1 MRTNTVTHSR
11 SIIRDKATWA
21 AYGLLTVYTF
31 FLALIGPLLPH
42 LRADLGLSYAAGAL
56 HTSAFA
62 AGVIVSGLLG
72 EVVIERF
79 GRRRAAQ
86 FALAGI
92 GIGFQLVALAPSAA
106 MSITGSAMMGLVGT
120 LILVVVPAVLAEQHG
135 DARGL
140 AFTEANILSYL
151 GALAAPLT
159 VWCVVSMATWR
170 SSVVP
175 AWAVLIVT
183 AWAVW
188 AVPFPVGSAAAAVD
202 RDRLPKAFWAFWT
215 LITVS
220 VAAEF
225 CLVVWSPSYL
235 ESALGLSRERAAVAV
250 MAFPVGI
257 IAGRAVGAFALTR
270 VRDEQVVLPSLTIA
284 FCGFVLFW
292 SATQAGAAMAGLLV
306 TALGVA
312 NLFPVSLAL
321 AIGRA
326 GSATNTATARSSLA
340 TGVALI
346 AAPLTLGGLA
356 DQAGIRGAFALV
368 PLLLM
373 AGAAALVLGQ
383 RLSIPSETH
392 RKSGAAAREQVDCS
406 E

>member
-1 MRTNTVTHSR
+1 MRTKNTVTHGR
-11 SIIRDKATWA
+11 SIVRDTATWA
-21 AYGLLTVYTF
+21 AYGLLSVYTF

-42 LRADLGLSYAAGAL
+42 LRAELGLGYAAGAL

-72 EVVIERF
+72 DVVIERF

-92 GIGFQLVALAPSAA
+92 GIGFQLIVLAPSVTV
-106 MSITGSAMMGLVGT
+106 SISGSAMMGLVGT
-120 LILVVVPAVLAEQHG
+120 LILVVVPAVLAERHG
-135 DARGL
+135 EARGL

-151 GALAAPLT
+151 GALAAPLS
-159 VWCVVSMATWR
+159 VWCVVSIATWR
-170 SSVVP
+170 LIVVP
-175 AWAVLIVT
+175 AWAVLIIA
-183 AWAVW
+183 AWVIS
-188 AVPFPVGSAAAAVD
+188 AVPIPVGRAAATVD
-202 RDRLPKAFWAFWT
+202 GHRLPKAFWAFWM

-220 VAAEF
+220 VATEF

-235 ESALGLSRERAAVAV
+235 ESAVGLSRERAAVAV

-257 IAGRAVGAFALTR
+257 IAGRMVGAIVLTR
-270 VRDEQVVLPSLTIA
+270 FRDEQVVLPSLAIA
-284 FCGFVLFW
+284 FLGFLVFW
-292 SATQAGAAMAGLLV
+292 LAAQAGVAVAGLFV

-321 AIGRA
+321 AMGQA
-326 GSATNTATARSSLA
+326 GCATNTATARSSLA

-346 AAPLTLGGLA
+346 AAPLMLGGLA

-368 PLLLM
+368 PLLLV
-373 AGAAALVLGQ
+373 GGVAALVLGKC
-383 RLSIPSETH
+383 LSIPSE
-392 RKSGAAAREQVDCS
+392 
-406 E
+406 